1 MSQPVHPELR
11 YSTDHEWLTSE
22 SPARVGISAVASDA
36 LGEVVFVD
44 LPEVGA
50 EVEAGE
56 PCGEL
61 ESTKSVSDLVSPVTG
76 TVVEVNEAVVD
87 EPGTINKD
95 PYGEGW
101 LFTVEVAQ
109 EGELLSAEEYAA
121 RFDAEVSEA

>member
-1 MSQPVHPELR
+1 MSQPVRPELR
-11 YSTDHEWLTSE
+11 YSVDHEWVTSQ
-22 SPARVGISAVASDA
+22 SPARVGISAVAADA

-44 LPEVGA
+44 LPEVGT

-76 TVVEVNEAVVD
+76 TVVAVNEAVVED
-87 EPGTINKD
+87 PEVINKD

-101 LFTVEVAQ
+101 LLSVEVSQ
-109 EGELLSAEEYAA
+109 EGELLSAEEYAE
-121 RFDAEVSEA
+121 RFDAEVTPA

>member
-1 MSQPVHPELR
+1 MSQPVRPELR
-11 YSTDHEWLTSE
+11 YCADHEWINSE

-76 TVVEVNEAVVD
+76 TVVAVNEAVVD

-101 LFTVEVAQ
+101 LFTVEVVQ
-109 EGELLSAEEYAA
+109 EGELLSAEEYAS
-121 RFDAEVSEA
+121 RFAAEVTGA

>member
-1 MSQPVHPELR
+1 
-11 YSTDHEWLTSE
+11 
-22 SPARVGISAVASDA
+22 
-36 LGEVVFVD
+36 VFVD

-76 TVVEVNEAVVD
+76 TVVAVNEAVVD

-109 EGELLSAEEYAA
+109 EGELLSAEEYAS
-121 RFDAEVSEA
+121 RFDAEVTGA